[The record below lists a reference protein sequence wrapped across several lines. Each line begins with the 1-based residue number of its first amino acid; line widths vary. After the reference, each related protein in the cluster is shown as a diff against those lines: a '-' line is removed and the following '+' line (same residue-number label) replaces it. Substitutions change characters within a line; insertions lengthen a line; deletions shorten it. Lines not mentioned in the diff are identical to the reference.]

1 MSDDTPILNLPL
13 ILPAQAQKHVT
24 HNEALRLLD
33 ITVQLAVRNRDLNT
47 APANP
52 AEGDR
57 YIVGPAPTGAWA
69 GRAGQIAA
77 FWGGVWV
84 HVPPGDG
91 WQARVLDEAVTLVHQ
106 GGIWSPAS
114 GLPENIPRLG
124 INASTDATNR
134 LAVASAATLLSHDG
148 AGHQIKVNK
157 AAPADTASL
166 LFQTAFSGRAE
177 IGLAGDDTLSVKVSP
192 DGTAFQTALSADPA
206 TGRITLP
213 QGLTAPLRLRDGA
226 DPTRSATF
234 DLSALSTGTQ
244 RSYSLPDISSQIA
257 ALGGSQ
263 TFDGAKT
270 FSGTLTAT
278 TPTAT
283 IGTATGNS
291 TYGLGTGAT
300 VSGSTKTVQIGTGG
314 AAGSTTHLSLGPTQ
328 PGAGGTLTL
337 NGATVTLGATVTN
350 FDMGSASA
358 QATVLG
364 IGGALG
370 DGTTR
375 LSVNSPGILF
385 NHAGSGVEAALN
397 KANPAA
403 HGVLSFR
410 SGQSARA
417 QLGLIGSDDLS
428 LRVSADGMAFTTV
441 LTADSATARASFAQP
456 VTLAALSTDP
466 ASPPDGTLWH
476 NGTTAQLCARLGG
489 QTLRLDGMQDIPC
502 LVPPAGELI
511 ATTTG
516 AGGAVVGAVTGAAG
530 RLDLFPFVPRAEFAI
545 DRAVLNCTTS
555 VAGALARVLLYAS
568 DPQGRPAFLLT
579 ESTDIDL
586 TAIGA
591 RIGTLTGTLRQG
603 RTYWIGLR
611 TSGVATVTAWATSAT
626 PDINGGTMPTTLLRK
641 VLRRTVAWGTP
652 TPASWGYTSTEINPA
667 AAAAIWLRI
676 A

>member
-33 ITVQLAVRNRDLNT
+33 ITVQLAVRDRDLNT
-47 APANP
+47 PPATP

-84 HVPPGDG
+84 YVPPGDG
-91 WQARVLDEAVTLVHQ
+91 WQARILDEAVTLVHQ
-106 GGIWSPAS
+106 GGIWSLAA
-114 GLPENIPRLG
+114 GFPENIPRLG

-134 LAVASAATLLSHDG
+134 LAVASAATLLSHAG
-148 AGHQIKVNK
+148 AGHQVKVNK
-157 AAPADTASL
+157 AAPADTAAL
-166 LFQTAFSGRAE
+166 LFQTGFSGRAE
-177 IGLAGDDTLSVKVSP
+177 IGLAGNDTLSIKVSP

-206 TGRITLP
+206 TGRVTVP

-234 DLSALSTGTQ
+234 DLSPLATGAQ
-244 RSYSLPDISSQIA
+244 RNYSLPDISSQIA
-257 ALGGSQ
+257 TLGGSQ

-278 TPTAT
+278 TATAA
-283 IGTATGNS
+283 IGTATGPS
-291 TYGLGTGAT
+291 TYGLATGAT
-300 VSGSTKTVQIGTGG
+300 ASGSTKTVQIGTGG
-314 AAGSTTHLSLGPTQ
+314 TAGSTTHLSLGPTQ

-337 NGATVTLGATVTN
+337 NGPTVTLGATVTD

-358 QATVLG
+358 RATVLG
-364 IGGALG
+364 VGGALG

-397 KANPAA
+397 KANPTA
-403 HGVLSFR
+403 HGLLSFR

-417 QLGLIGSDDLS
+417 QLGLMGSDDLS
-428 LRVSADGMAFTTV
+428 LRVSADGTAFTTV
-441 LTADSATARASFAQP
+441 LTADAATGRTSFAQP
-456 VTLAALSTDP
+456 ITLAAVATDP
-466 ASPPDGTLWH
+466 ASPQDGTLWH
-476 NGTTAQLCARLGG
+476 NATTAQLSARLGG

-502 LVPPAGELI
+502 LVPPVGELI
-511 ATTTG
+511 ATTIGTG
-516 AGGAVVGAVTGAAG
+516 GGSVNSLLGGIG
-530 RLDLFPFVPRAEFAI
+530 RIDIFPFISRADVAI
-545 DRAVLNCTTS
+545 DRAVVNCTTS
-555 VAGALARVLLYAS
+555 VAQALARVLIYSS
-568 DPQGRPAFLLT
+568 DAQGRPAALLAQ
-579 ESTDIDL
+579 STDIDL

-591 RIGTLTGTLRQG
+591 RWGTLTATLRQG
-603 RTYWIGLR
+603 RTYWIGWY
-611 TSGVATVTAWATSAT
+611 TSGVATVSAWPNPAT
-626 PDINGGTMPTTLLRK
+626 PDLNGGTLPITTFRK
-641 VLRRTVAWGTP
+641 VLRRAVAWGTP
-652 TPASWGYTSTEINPA
+652 VPNPWVYTATELNTAVP
-667 AAAAIWLRI
+667 AAIWLRV